1 MFKIFSVS
9 NPSLDYETFAK
20 RNSLKFTLGRLRTAI
35 TNTRQ
40 EIRFSCNSDSFPEM
54 SIGTS
59 PDFVQSLEFFLARLK
74 SGFCL
79 DQIKTR
85 FESGLGLYKI
95 QISVSKLKNLKIRKI
110 EIF

>member
-40 EIRFSCNSDSFPEM
+40 ETILMELQLIEHVKSETESCTN
-54 SIGTS
+54 
-59 PDFVQSLEFFLARLK
+59 QSWP
-74 SGFCL
+74 
-79 DQIKTR
+79 
-85 FESGLGLYKI
+85 
-95 QISVSKLKNLKIRKI
+95 
-110 EIF
+110 